1 MSLNFFAFEKVY
13 EIIPP
18 KEIII
23 KFKKITKEI
32 HCEYFSEGTASTS
45 SNQSLKSKYKD
56 WYNIQL
62 SHERLYDNKFF
73 NAKARITGD
82 SYRHLDTQNLIAS
95 LKIKLKKDNI

>member
-1 MSLNFFAFEKVY
+1 MNIL
-13 EIIPP
+13 
-18 KEIII
+18 
-23 KFKKITKEI
+23 
-32 HCEYFSEGTASTS
+32 EGTASTS

-82 SYRHLDTQNLIAS
+82 SYRHLDTQKFNCIF
-95 LKIKLKKDNI
+95 KN